1 MSSWSS
7 RASQVQVSMFRSH
20 TASSSSVMIRLALL
34 WIANRQEFSA
44 ERFGSQLQM
53 N

>member
-20 TASSSSVMIRLALL
+20 TASSSSVMIRLA
-34 WIANRQEFSA
+34 NRQEFSA